1 MKRTLETMLAVALAA
16 VALPALAGDVEG
28 KITYNGAPP
37 KLSPMKTNRDQKV
50 CGNEIPDESV
60 EVKGKALENVVVT
73 IEGPGIQK
81 PAPVTV
87 KLDQL
92 GCRYRPHV
100 LAAPAGS
107 TLDIINSDPLLHNIH
122 GYLGQ
127 QTLFNVAMPIKGQ
140 QIPKPLPRKGLVHV
154 KCDVHSW
161 MNGWIVVTDGLYAV
175 VGEDGSYAIKGVPAG
190 SYTVQA
196 WHEKLGNKTQAVTV
210 PASGPVTANFD
221 FTGG

>member
-73 IEGPGIQK
+73 VEGPGIQK
-81 PAPVTV
+81 PAPVSV
-87 KLDQL
+87 RLDQHE
-92 GCRYRPHV
+92 CRYHPHV
-100 LAAPAGS
+100 SAAPVGS
-107 TLDIINSDPLLHNIH
+107 TVDIVNSDPLLHNIH

-127 QTLFNVAMPIKGQ
+127 QTLFNVAMPLKGQ
-140 QIPKPLPRKGLVHV
+140 QIPKPLPKKGLVHV

-161 MNGWIVVTDGLYAV
+161 MSGWIVVTDGLYAV
-175 VGEDGSYAIKGVPAG
+175 VGPDGAFSIKNVPAG

-196 WHEKLGNKTQAVTV
+196 WHEKLGSKTQTVNV
-210 PASGPVTANFD
+210 PATGPAKVDFD
-221 FTGG
+221 FGG